1 MRKKANGLM
10 NSQSNQPYMPDLL
23 DDITARRRARHDV
36 GGLAQR
42 YGMARGELD
51 KYVVLIDNLHHAL
64 MVVKPSD
71 RFAQRLKQDLMGA
84 PHMGVITRI
93 RSLPPRVQIAAG
105 LALMAGFTLL
115 MRRRL
120 LSDTQTTSPREAEVA
135 V

>member
-1 MRKKANGLM
+1 M
-10 NSQSNQPYMPDLL
+10 NSQSNHSYMPDLL
-23 DDITARRRARHDV
+23 DDITARRRVRQDV

-51 KYVVLIDNLHHAL
+51 KYVVLIDNLNRAL
-64 MVVKPSD
+64 TVVKPSD

-84 PHMGVITRI
+84 PRMGVITRI

-115 MRRRL
+115 IRRRL
-120 LSDTQTTSPREAEVA
+120 LSDTQATSPREAEVA